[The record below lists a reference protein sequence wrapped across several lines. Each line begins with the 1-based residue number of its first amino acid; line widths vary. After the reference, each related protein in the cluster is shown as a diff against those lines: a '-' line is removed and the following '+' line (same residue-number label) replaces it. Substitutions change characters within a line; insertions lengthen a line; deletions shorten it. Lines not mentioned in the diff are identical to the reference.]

1 MSVEVI
7 GDTSAAAKALKKVHV
22 RVPATTA
29 NLGPAYDTLGMAI
42 SIFMDLFVEVA
53 DAFSFTM
60 EGEGEEHIS
69 RGLDNM
75 LVKACE
81 LAFTEYGKRPMP
93 PLKFHVVNR
102 IPYCCGCGS
111 SSAAAVAGFVS
122 GLHLCG
128 ISMATYKQEE
138 LLSVI
143 TRIEGHPDNAAP
155 AIYGGL
161 RLSFTDINKQ
171 VGSHSVPVP
180 PNISLVLFIPNK
192 LMKANTH
199 TARGLIPTQV
209 PLEDAVHNVS
219 RASLLILALTSGRLR
234 ILKDCSDRLHER
246 QRADKLYPHYFPCV
260 KASQAAGAEYTFLS
274 GAGPTV
280 CAMVSGRRGDIL
292 MQPPEERRA
301 EDVAEAMVKAAAD
314 SGVPGRAI
322 ITRVS
327 DVGAHFVGLKELKE
341 NIQCING

>member
-1 MSVEVI
+1 MSFEVNRN
-7 GDTSAAAKALKKVHV
+7 TSGASNTLTKVHV

-42 SIFMDLFVEVA
+42 SLFMDLFVEVA
-53 DAFSFTM
+53 DMFSFTM
-60 EGEGEEHIS
+60 EGEGEKHIS
-69 RGLDNM
+69 KGPENM

-128 ISMATYKQEE
+128 LSMATYNQEE

-161 RLSFTDINKQ
+161 RLSFTDLNKE
-171 VGSHSVPVP
+171 VGSHSVSVP
-180 PNISLVLFIPNK
+180 ANLALVLFVPNK
-192 LMKANTH
+192 LMKADTH
-199 TARGLIPTQV
+199 TARGLIPTHV
-209 PLEDAVHNVS
+209 SLEDAVHNVS
-219 RASLLILALTSGRLR
+219 RASLLILALTSGRLH
-234 ILKDCSDRLHER
+234 ILKDCSDRLHE
-246 QRADKLYPHYFPCV
+246 QHRADKLYPHYYPCLE
-260 KASQAAGAEYTFLS
+260 ASRATGAEYTFLS

-292 MQPPEERRA
+292 LQPPEERLA
-301 EDVAEAMVKAAAD
+301 EKVAEAMLKAAATT
-314 SGVPGRAI
+314 GVQGRAI

-327 DVGAHFVGLKELKE
+327 DIGAHCVGFREFKE
-341 NIQCING
+341 NILFINN